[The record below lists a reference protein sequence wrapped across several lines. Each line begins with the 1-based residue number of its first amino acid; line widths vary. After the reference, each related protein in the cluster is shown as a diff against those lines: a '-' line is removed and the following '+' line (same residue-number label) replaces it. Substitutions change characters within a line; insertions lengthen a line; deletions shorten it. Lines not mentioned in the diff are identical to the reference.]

1 MKMTIRCAVAALL
14 LAWNFPG
21 IAQDPI
27 HWVGR
32 FENVKM
38 VKGAPEGWSLE
49 IKEGEPIVDLEKSGD
64 QTQIRFVSKHNSFGI
79 KKVVELD
86 IREHP
91 FLNWKWK
98 VAKLPEK
105 GDFRKKDADDQAAQ
119 LYVLFPR
126 FPARIN
132 TDFVAY
138 YWDGNPRNK
147 GSEGTSVVWSKA
159 RIIVLQA
166 GKERLNEWITEKRNV
181 YEDYKKLF
189 GKEPPRVGGVAFYIN
204 SQHTRAEAESYL
216 AEIYFSKK

>member
-1 MKMTIRCAVAALL
+1 VAAFL
-14 LAWNFPG
+14 LAWDFPG

-32 FENVKM
+32 FENAKM
-38 VKGAPEGWSLE
+38 VDGAPEGWSLE
-49 IKEGEPIVDLEKSGD
+49 IKEGEPLVGLEKSGD
-64 QTQIRFVSKHNSFGI
+64 QTHVRFVSKHNSFGI
-79 KKVVELD
+79 KKVIELD
-86 IREHP
+86 IKEHP

-138 YWDGNPRNK
+138 YWDGNPKNK
-147 GSEGTSVVWSKA
+147 GLEGTSVVWSKA

-166 GKERLNEWITEKRNV
+166 GKERLNEWVAEKRNV

-189 GKEPPRVGGVAFYIN
+189 GKEPPKVGGVAFYIN
-204 SQHTRAEAESYL
+204 SQHTRGEAESYL
-216 AEIYFSKK
+216 AEIFFSKK